1 MTRKHSTHA
10 ADISSAE
17 SEDPDF
23 EDVQCSQL
31 PTFDSDSPNLVSDHE
46 AQSNFKLIKKLKRE
60 LSSSSKHKS
69 KRSKVTKNTDD
80 GFTRF
85 SATAFANLIDA
96 LTPHQRAVIEGYG
109 FGSLLLFSKC
119 SIPKKITTWIPRHVD
134 SKSGDIILGGKVI
147 SLTKECIN
155 LVLGLP
161 LSPKPFLAD
170 SNVGKSIV
178 LSKFGKEHLPQVT
191 FFAKKIIKQAE
202 MFDEDVFVC
211 FMVNALSSFLCS
223 NTSLIPSP
231 KYFGVFKDIDNAKN
245 YDWCGLVL
253 SWLLGH
259 VKVFNR
265 VNSSAGSSKS
275 RQCLGGCIYYLDVMY
290 LNHIDFCQ
298 RQVKPD
304 IPWIS
309 VWKDSM
315 IQFYSDLDKKSL
327 GVYGHRPLLDYDSI
341 CYAQSGNTEVDH
353 LMKKLVKMCNLDKSF
368 DQIPLTQ
375 KDSVQKPVSDMLKF
389 ARLSH
394 QQSKCISLSHSVSGD
409 KNVIRI
415 VNDYAPDSVS
425 PPCSRRRSSIGLT
438 LAENVHD
445 MVQKAD
451 ALYNANSNNFKSSIQ
466 TPSVRKIH
474 VCPSNSSLD
483 PESFQKF
490 PDFKVRNSST
500 GGKVP
505 IHGPRR
511 LVVPSHFLADKIVTQ
526 SNKYHVSKSKIANYQ
541 ATCSLASSS
550 SSSENAVLF
559 GGVRCTFWSLGEYL
573 KRGGCVNNFVIV
585 TFCYHFFCTPKG
597 HPNDS
602 KRHYFFSN
610 ISFLFIVDIKDS
622 KFVFL
627 DSYYTKNDEY
637 HAYVKD
643 QMYVCVSK
651 HFEESELL
659 YPRVP
664 RQSESNE
671 VDFGVFVMMF
681 CENWELPR
689 SPLANL
695 FQEKDIP
702 NIRIKIAN
710 DLVFSHKNN
719 GNKDLVITFDHKA
732 YDNQ

>member
-1 MTRKHSTHA
+1 M
-10 ADISSAE
+10 
-17 SEDPDF
+17 
-23 EDVQCSQL
+23 L
-31 PTFDSDSPNLVSDHE
+31 
-46 AQSNFKLIKKLKRE
+46 FKLIKKLKRE

-341 CYAQSGNTEVDH
+341 CYAQYCLFRSTEPDVTLDDDFCQQLEEVVGCKIPH
-353 LMKKLVKMCNLDKSF
+353 TLKVKISELVQKHRSMYGLSINLDVTSLDNVSDDLKRMFTKVLNYASNVTTRIKDLVVQLMKAIAETERTDSEDPVQSSPNI
-368 DQIPLTQ
+368 QI
-375 KDSVQKPVSDMLKF
+375 V
-389 ARLSH
+389 
-394 QQSKCISLSHSVSGD
+394 G
-409 KNVIRI
+409 
-415 VNDYAPDSVS
+415 
-425 PPCSRRRSSIGLT
+425 SRT

-643 QMYVCVSK
+643 QMNLNCFTHVYLDS
-651 HFEESELL
+651 LNL
-659 YPRVP
+659 MI
-664 RQSESNE
+664 
-671 VDFGVFVMMF
+671 DFGVFVMMF

>member
-1 MTRKHSTHA
+1 M
-10 ADISSAE
+10 
-17 SEDPDF
+17 
-23 EDVQCSQL
+23 L
-31 PTFDSDSPNLVSDHE
+31 
-46 AQSNFKLIKKLKRE
+46 FKLIKKLKRE

-119 SIPKKITTWIPRHVD
+119 SIPKKIATWIARHVD

-161 LSPKPFLAD
+161 LGPKPFLAD

-178 LSKFGKEHLPQVT
+178 LSKFGKEHIPQVT

-202 MFDEDVFVC
+202 MSDEDVFVC
-211 FMVNALSSFLCS
+211 FMVDALSSFLCS

-231 KYFGVFKDIDNAKN
+231 KYFGVFKDIDNAKD

-290 LNHIDFCQ
+290 LNHIDFYQC
-298 RQVKPD
+298 QVKPD

-315 IQFYSDLDKKSL
+315 IQFYSDLDKKPL

-341 CYAQSGNTEVDH
+341 CYAQYCLFRSTEPDVTLDDDFCQQLEEVAGCKIPH
-353 LMKKLVKMCNLDKSF
+353 TLKVKISELVQKHRSMYGLSINLDVTSLDNVSDDLKRMFTKVLNYASNVTTRIKDLVVQLMKAIAETERTHSEDPVQSSPNI
-368 DQIPLTQ
+368 QI
-375 KDSVQKPVSDMLKF
+375 V
-389 ARLSH
+389 
-394 QQSKCISLSHSVSGD
+394 G
-409 KNVIRI
+409 
-415 VNDYAPDSVS
+415 
-425 PPCSRRRSSIGLT
+425 SRT

-490 PDFKVRNSST
+490 PDYKVRNSST

-511 LVVPSHFLADKIVTQ
+511 LVVPSHFLADKFVTQ

-637 HAYVKD
+637 HVYIKD

-681 CENWELPR
+681 LEKWELPR
-689 SPLANL
+689 SLLANL